1 MIWVFKNDQDSCPI
15 CKTKIFDDDKD
26 EDFLKRAK
34 NLTKEQ
40 LRREAYDDIAYKAS
54 EFKDAMKRETLY
66 PEQYNTPHDS
76 EDDSEPPELDE
87 KTRQRLQAIL
97 AGMDID
103 IAEAKPTKSAKLE
116 TFGAYNFPSSIHQT
130 PSKKSEL
137 YKEALLSWETLS
149 ADDRIAN
156 KVRKILSKNKNK
168 LQNVTNK

>member
-66 PEQYNTPHDS
+66 P
-76 EDDSEPPELDE
+76 
-87 KTRQRLQAIL
+87 
-97 AGMDID
+97 
-103 IAEAKPTKSAKLE
+103 
-116 TFGAYNFPSSIHQT
+116 
-130 PSKKSEL
+130 
-137 YKEALLSWETLS
+137 
-149 ADDRIAN
+149 
-156 KVRKILSKNKNK
+156 
-168 LQNVTNK
+168 